1 MRAMLHALLIA
12 VPWLLLAPAAGAAPY
27 EVPTERSAR
36 TILPAGTPLKASTY
50 RIRDVVPTD
59 GFTDRWTVDSD
70 FGVFEVQGDGA
81 LRKLLVEIPAIA
93 ELKKT
98 SKTKEF
104 ARGLGNSAK
113 APIGFVK
120 SLVTHPV
127 DTISGVPAGA
137 YALVENV
144 GESVT
149 TTRNPAEDSRVEQAL
164 KMSSYKRDIAAKLNV
179 DPYSSNKELQ
189 KNLNSVAWAM
199 TLGDWAFSVAM
210 LPAGVGGSVVSNVR
224 LANSVK
230 NVITQETPQRL
241 RIINDET
248 LEKMGVP
255 EGLRKQFL
263 DHAAFTPRHT
273 TIITSNLD
281 QLAGVSGRDAFLT
294 VALTAQD
301 ETQANFYTAMAQILR
316 GYHQTVSPLTAITPL
331 TRITVGQTRGG
342 RAVLALPVD
351 RLIWTDRVDQVT
363 GGLKST
369 YKADGF
375 GGQFDV
381 WITGTVSPAARQE
394 LAGRGFTVTEN
405 VNTRVEVLD

>member
-1 MRAMLHALLIA
+1 MRAMLYALLIA
-12 VPWLLLAPAAGAAPY
+12 VPSLLLAPAAGAAPY
-27 EVPTERSAR
+27 EVSTERSAR
-36 TILPAGTPLKASTY
+36 TILPARMPLKAPTY

-70 FGVFEVQGDGA
+70 FGVFEAQGDGA

-113 APIGFVK
+113 APISFVK
-120 SLVTHPV
+120 NLVTHPV

-199 TLGDWAFSVAM
+199 TLGDWAFSAAM

-230 NVITQETPQRL
+230 NAITQETPQRL
-241 RIINDET
+241 RIINNET

-255 EGLRKQFL
+255 RNLRKQFL
-263 DHAAFTPRHT
+263 DHTAFTPRHT

-281 QLAGVSGRDAFLT
+281 QLAGAGGRDAFLT

-301 ETQANFYTAMAQILR
+301 ETQANFYMAMAQVLR
-316 GYHQTVSPLTAITPL
+316 GYHQTVSPLTTITPL
-331 TRITVGQTRGG
+331 NRITVGQTRSGQ
-342 RAVLALPVD
+342 ALVALPVD

-363 GGLKST
+363 GGLKSS

-375 GGQFDV
+375 IGQFDV
-381 WITGTVSPAARQE
+381 WITGTVSPVARQE

-405 VNTRVEVLD
+405 VHTRVEVLD